1 MSLHLILVKRKKTV
15 QKPQRNDARKH
26 RFVLHQ
32 VYCNADKLSVL
43 RKITM
48 VETRRQKA
56 ARNAIVISDTED
68 DEEEPEE
75 TKQPIPE
82 YLAQRM
88 QKGSHSMQQGDNE
101 RKSREGGPK
110 RLPDLLRNLRYK

>member
-1 MSLHLILVKRKKTV
+1 
-15 QKPQRNDARKH
+15 
-26 RFVLHQ
+26 
-32 VYCNADKLSVL
+32 
-43 RKITM
+43 M

-68 DEEEPEE
+68 NEEDPEE

-110 RLPDLLRNLRYK
+110 DCPICSEILDTNDKTACVVSIWSYVLQ